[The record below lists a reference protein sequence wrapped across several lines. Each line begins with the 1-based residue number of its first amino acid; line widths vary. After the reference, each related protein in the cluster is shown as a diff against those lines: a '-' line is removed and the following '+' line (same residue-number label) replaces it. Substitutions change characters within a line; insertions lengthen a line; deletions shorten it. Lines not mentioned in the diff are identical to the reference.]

1 MLAELAAANAA
12 FAIIKT
18 AVKNGGEIA
27 SAGKAMMAYFQAK
40 EDLQIAVTKKST
52 GSRQNTEL
60 DEFFALEELKKH
72 EHDLR
77 ELMIWNGRA
86 GLWDDWVNYQ
96 AECARMR
103 REEKKKIEMAK
114 AKRAQELQ
122 DIFDWIM
129 IVLIVGLGIFLLF
142 LTINFLFG
150 LQGKF

>member
-27 SAGKAMMAYFQAK
+27 SAGKAMMAYFHAK

-52 GSRQNTEL
+52 GSKQNTEL
-60 DEFFALEELKKH
+60 DEFLALEQLKKH

-77 ELMIWNGRA
+77 ELMIWHGRA
-86 GLWDDWVNYQ
+86 GLWDDWVMYQ
-96 AECARMR
+96 AECARQR
-103 REEKKKIEMAK
+103 REEKNKVEKAK
-114 AKRAQELQ
+114 AKKAKELQ
-122 DIFDWIM
+122 NIFDWIM
-129 IVLIVGLGIFLLF
+129 IVLIVALGFFLLF

-150 LQGKF
+150 LRGKF

>member
-27 SAGKAMMAYFQAK
+27 SAGKAMMAYFSAK

-52 GSRQNTEL
+52 GSKQNTEL
-60 DEFFALEELKKH
+60 DEFLALEELKKH

-77 ELMIWNGRA
+77 ELMIWHGRA
-86 GLWDDWVNYQ
+86 GLWDDWVMYQ
-96 AECARMR
+96 AECARQR
-103 REEKKKIEMAK
+103 REEKKKVEKAK
-114 AKRAQELQ
+114 AKKAQELQ
-122 DIFDWIM
+122 NLFDWIM
-129 IVLIVGLGIFLLF
+129 IVLIVALGFFLLF

>member
-129 IVLIVGLGIFLLF
+129 IVVIVALGFFLLF

>member
-52 GSRQNTEL
+52 GSKQNTEL
-60 DEFFALEELKKH
+60 DEFLALEELKKH

-77 ELMIWNGRA
+77 ELMIWHGRA
-86 GLWDDWVNYQ
+86 GLWDDWVTYQ
-96 AECARMR
+96 AECARLR
-103 REEKKKIEMAK
+103 REEKKKVEKAK
-114 AKRAQELQ
+114 AKKAQELQ
-122 DIFDWIM
+122 NIFDWIM
-129 IVLIVGLGIFLLF
+129 IVLIVALGIFLLF